1 MSIVIGSVP
10 YLNAKPLIRWFNTPE
25 GRDTGIEVVEA
36 TPSELAAM
44 LARNDIAVAMVSS
57 YESFRHPEYRWVP
70 GISISGQDEI
80 KSVRA
85 FSRLPFGMIHSI
97 AMDSSSLTSVNLVTI
112 LLAELYNSHPQHL
125 SMPPNL
131 KRMLDQADAGLLI
144 GDPGMVAA
152 ANGLHVLD
160 VGKDWRKLTGLPF
173 VYALWIGRP
182 ENITDQLAHALHR
195 AKEWGMT
202 QTDAI
207 ATEESARLSVDY
219 SVCHDYIANVM
230 DYDFCQSHEE
240 ALALFRA
247 KCAEHGLLA

>member
-1 MSIVIGSVP
+1 
-10 YLNAKPLIRWFNTPE
+10 
-25 GRDTGIEVVEA
+25 
-36 TPSELAAM
+36 
-44 LARNDIAVAMVSS
+44 
-57 YESFRHPEYRWVP
+57 
-70 GISISGQDEI
+70 
-80 KSVRA
+80 
-85 FSRLPFGMIHSI
+85 
-97 AMDSSSLTSVNLVTI
+97 
-112 LLAELYNSHPQHL
+112 
-125 SMPPNL
+125 
-131 KRMLDQADAGLLI
+131 
-144 GDPGMVAA
+144 
-152 ANGLHVLD
+152 
-160 VGKDWRKLTGLPF
+160 